1 MLMLEQKI
9 FKASHDSLKN
19 PLYLQKFNISLGYQD
34 YERSYFELRR
44 VREKYINDS
53 LIESN
58 FYWNAALISKLS
70 NEFQYANIFYD
81 AYIDFT
87 NDTGSSSLLLG
98 MLIKSDLDSSAF
110 YKFIDQYEY
119 TSHNEV
125 SVCFETLLSYQL
137 KRKWTYILSSYL
149 VPGSGTILSGDL
161 YNGIGSLVTVSGFS
175 FGVSQLVKSKL
186 YFGAGI
192 WGYLFLPRVYFGNI
206 RLTVAKIQELEKK
219 KKLKLAYSCEQK
231 VKELLNNN
239 PIDFRLN
246 E

>member
-9 FKASHDSLKN
+9 FQASHDSLKN
-19 PLYLQKFNISLGYQD
+19 SFHLQKFNTSLRSQD
-34 YERSYFELRR
+34 YKRSYFELRR
-44 VREKYINDS
+44 VREKYIHDS

-70 NEFQYANIFYD
+70 NEFQYANIYYD
-81 AYIDFT
+81 AYLNFT
-87 NDTGSSSLLLG
+87 NDTSSSSLILG
-98 MLIKSDLDSSAF
+98 MLIKSDIDSAEF
-110 YKFIDQYEY
+110 YYFRNKYSY
-119 TSHNEV
+119 TRNNEL
-125 SVCFETLLSYQL
+125 STCLETLFSYHL
-137 KRKWTYILSSYL
+137 KRKWPYIISSYL
-149 VPGSGTILSGDL
+149 LPGTGTLLTGDV

-175 FGVSQLVKSKL
+175 YGVSQLAKSKL

-219 KKLKLAYSCEQK
+219 KKSKLADSCEQK